1 MIKFTTHKYHLPWI
15 CFNHSLKAEAI
26 DATYNKQTSTWTAA
40 DQQQS
45 EEIHFLL
52 SLKTLSLIL
61 RYFSNSMLPFAT
73 VHLWPQPVTAR
84 RMLSDESLNKPG
96 QSFCSPFS
104 KDNSGLPETSYQTC
118 SLSHDY
124 LSNGLRQ
131 AYQKWPFWNKK
142 LKLGLLFRM
151 CVYVHTERLKWLLT
165 SRSKNDEMG
174 FKLMAVNTVEPFSY
188 SHVFTT
194 YLLSKLPARC
204 YVCARHCKHQRSIK
218 MSFTLSELTAV
229 EDTYGYKKKK

>member
-45 EEIHFLL
+45 EGIHFLL
-52 SLKTLSLIL
+52 SLKTFEPHSEVFFKF
-61 RYFSNSMLPFAT
+61 YVAFCHCASVATASNSQKDAQWWITQQTRPVLLFSLLQRQLWAAWNKLSNLLP
-73 VHLWPQPVTAR
+73 LPW
-84 RMLSDESLNKPG
+84 LSVQWIET
-96 QSFCSPFS
+96 
-104 KDNSGLPETSYQTC
+104 GLPEM
-118 SLSHDY
+118 
-124 LSNGLRQ
+124 
-131 AYQKWPFWNKK
+131 AF
-142 LKLGLLFRM
+142 LKQETKTWFTLQNV
-151 CVYVHTERLKWLLT
+151 CVCTHRLKWLLT

-194 YLLSKLPARC
+194 YLVSKLPARC